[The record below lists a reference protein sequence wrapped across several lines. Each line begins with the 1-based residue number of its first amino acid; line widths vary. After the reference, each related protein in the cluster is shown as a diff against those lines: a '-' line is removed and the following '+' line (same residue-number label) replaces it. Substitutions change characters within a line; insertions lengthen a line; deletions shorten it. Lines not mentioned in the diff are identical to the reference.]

1 MEEAIDKIFV
11 VDDEPNNFEV
21 IEILLS
27 REPYELVYLKNAA
40 EFWLHLEQELPD
52 VILLDVMMPQVNGM
66 EVCQALKASA
76 QWKHIP
82 VVMVTSLSSKE
93 DLGRCIEAGADDFIS
108 KPVNGIE
115 LRSRVRSMLRIKK
128 QQDALK
134 DALQLRQDLVHM
146 IVHDLRNPLANIVLS
161 GDLLQM
167 TQLNPKQAQKIE
179 HIQLSCRQL
188 QTMIDGLLMTAQLES
203 GKLQLNRTPADLTII
218 GQQVIDDFEAIANQK
233 FIQLIVDFPQAG
245 VLCDLDEV
253 VFRRILDNLFSNAI
267 KFSPKGSCITLSVEY
282 STTMAKLRVIDEGRG
297 IQPELRQ
304 KIFQKFEVGEFNEEV
319 NQIGLGLAF
328 CKMAI
333 EAHGGTIAVEA
344 NYPAGTI
351 FVLEI
356 PLETPEKRIL
366 DCNPSGTDD

>member
-1 MEEAIDKIFV
+1 MEQGIDKIFV

-27 REPYELVYLKNAA
+27 REPYELVYLKDAA
-40 EFWLHLEQELPD
+40 ELWLRLEQELPD
-52 VILLDVMMPQVNGM
+52 VFLLDVMMPQVNGL
-66 EVCQALKASA
+66 EVCKALKASK

-115 LRSRVRSMLRIKK
+115 LRSRVRSMFRIKK

-167 TQLNPKQAQKIE
+167 TQLDPKQAQKIDQ
-179 HIQLSCRQL
+179 IQLNCRQL
-188 QTMIDGLLMTAQLES
+188 QTMIDSLLMTAQLES

-233 FIQLIVDFPQAG
+233 FIQMIGDFPEAG
-245 VLCDLDEV
+245 ALCDLDEA
-253 VFRRILDNLFSNAI
+253 VFRRILDNLCSNAI
-267 KFSPKGSCITLSVEY
+267 KFSPNGSCITLRVEY
-282 STTMAKLRVIDEGRG
+282 SSPMAKLRVIDEGKG
-297 IQPELRQ
+297 IRPELRQ
-304 KIFQKFEVGEFNEEV
+304 KIFQKFEVGEFNEKV

-344 NYPAGTI
+344 NYPAGAI
-351 FVLEI
+351 FALEI
-356 PLETPEKRIL
+356 PLEIP
-366 DCNPSGTDD
+366 